1 MNRMINL
8 PILLVGETSLHEED
22 CACPDHGALILFDDQ
37 PVRWTNDCAC
47 PDTSP
52 AIANTAVAN
61 DELWTRVPAA
71 YVAPF
76 ADNFRL
82 AFSPFAPAGPS
93 VLNASA
99 AKRLL
104 AFETARPLSIQPIDR
119 NLAEQRLIQPV
130 GKRMS
135 WQQGS
140 PNTLTAWLHITNAC
154 NLDCPYCYVRK
165 SSARMTKEIGRKA
178 IDTLFAAAQ
187 QRGFETV
194 KLKYA
199 GGEATLHFKLV
210 RALHEYAQQW
220 SQQSGIGLQEVVL
233 SNGVRLRPNDAVWM
247 QEAGVKLAISV
258 DGVGDD
264 HDQQR
269 PMRRGG
275 GSFDAIE
282 RTIDDVLLPMGIRPD
297 ITITVTRLNAD
308 GIDRAVRWALT
319 RNLPVSLNF
328 YRANSLSLSRAEL
341 QLEEAA
347 IIRGMEAAYRVFEE
361 ILPTRPFLN
370 GLLDRVQAQAHT
382 HTCGVGISYLVI
394 THEGKIAQ
402 CQMHL
407 DNPVG
412 DVDVADPLRLTAT
425 GPIRNLSVD
434 EKEGCRECSFR
445 YRCTGG
451 CALETFRATGRWDI
465 SSPHCQIY
473 KTLYPQAMRLEGL
486 RLLKVH
492 GYLVQ

>member
-1 MNRMINL
+1 MHKMNDL
-8 PILLVGETSLHEED
+8 PMLLVGDPWLHEED
-22 CACPDHGALILFDDQ
+22 CACPDYDALILFDDQ
-37 PVRWTNDCAC
+37 PAQWTNDCAC

-52 AIANTAVAN
+52 ALASDGGAD
-61 DELWTRVPAA
+61 DEFWTRIPAA
-71 YVAPF
+71 YVIPI
-76 ADNFRL
+76 ADDFHL

-93 VLNASA
+93 VLNTSA
-99 AKRLL
+99 AECLR
-104 AFETARPLSIQPIDR
+104 AFETARPLSVQPIDR

-135 WQQGS
+135 WQQGTPS
-140 PNTLTAWLHITNAC
+140 TLTAWLHITNAC

-165 SSARMTKEIGRKA
+165 SSARMTDETGRKA
-178 IDTLFAAAQ
+178 IDTLFATAQ

-194 KLKYA
+194 KVKYA

-210 RALHEYAQQW
+210 RALHEYAQQR
-220 SQQSGIGLQEVVL
+220 SQQSGIALQAVVL
-233 SNGVRLRPNDAVWM
+233 SNGVRLRPDDAAWM
-247 QEAGVKLAISV
+247 QQAGLKLAISV
-258 DGVGDD
+258 DGIGGD

-269 PMRRGG
+269 PMRNGG
-275 GSFDAIE
+275 GSFSAIE
-282 RTIDDVLLPMGIRPD
+282 RTIDDVLLPMGIKPD
-297 ITITVTRLNAD
+297 ITITVTRVNAD
-308 GIDRAVRWALT
+308 GIDRAVRWALA
-319 RNLPVSLNF
+319 RDLPVSLNF
-328 YRANSLSLSRAEL
+328 YRANPLSLSRVEL

-347 IIRGMEAAYRVFEE
+347 IICGMEAAYRVFEE
-361 ILPTRPFLN
+361 MLPTRPFLN

-394 THEGKIAQ
+394 THKGKIAQ

-412 DVDVADPLRLTAT
+412 DLGISDPLQLTAT
-425 GPIRNLSVD
+425 GPIHNLSVD
-434 EKEGCRECSFR
+434 EKEGCRDCSFR

-465 SSPHCQIY
+465 SSPHCNIY
-473 KTLYPQAMRLEGL
+473 KTLYLQAMRLEGL